1 MPRWNDY
8 SLNKYGTVNSEQSIT
23 LLGIDEAG
31 YGPLLGPLVVSGVA
45 LSLPESLLR
54 ADLWAVLGKAVG
66 KEKRRLSG
74 RILITD
80 SKKAYSPASGIDI
93 LRRSVLACLAA
104 QSEALDIPQ
113 HTQKFLDAVC
123 PKCSPRLAGYPWYQD
138 LASAPLGGNRDDIHL
153 AAAVLRKILA
163 EHSIRFSSIRSRCLD
178 VGFYNRQVEI
188 VRNKAAVLF
197 TEVCTLI
204 QQSFDEL
211 PAGQTLQVVVDRQG
225 GRSGYRPVLQRMFP
239 EMELAIVREDDTL
252 SSYELSGRGKTL
264 RIHFP
269 VGAELKCLPVA
280 LASMLSKYVREVL
293 NESMNRFFCN
303 ECRDLRPTAGYWQ
316 DGQRFIRDLKAG
328 RPDFPWKSELLIRSR

>member
-1 MPRWNDY
+1 M
-8 SLNKYGTVNSEQSIT
+8 NSEYPIT

-45 LSLPESLLR
+45 LSLPEPLLR
-54 ADLWAVLGKAVG
+54 ADLWQVLGKAVA

-80 SKKAYSPASGIDI
+80 SKKAYSPASGVDT

-104 QSEALDIPQ
+104 RSEALMIPESSADLLQ
-113 HTQKFLDAVC
+113 TVC
-123 PKCSPRLAGYPWYQD
+123 PNCGPRLADYPWYQD
-138 LASAPLGGNRDDIHL
+138 LADSPLGGNRDDIHL
-153 AAAVLRKILA
+153 AAAVLHKTLS
-163 EHSIRFSSIRSRCLD
+163 EHSVRLATPRSRCLD
-178 VGFYNRQVEI
+178 VGFYNKQVDI

-204 QQSFDEL
+204 QQSLDEL
-211 PAGQTLQVVVDRQG
+211 PSGQTLQVVVDRQG

-239 EMELAIVREDDTL
+239 GMELAILREDDSL
-252 SSYELSGRGKTL
+252 SSYELLGRGKTL

-269 VGAELKCLPVA
+269 VGAEMRCLPVA

-303 ECRDLRPTAGYWQ
+303 ECADLRPTAGYWQ
-316 DGQRFIRDLKAG
+316 DGQRFIKDLKSR
-328 RPDFPWKSELLIRSR
+328 RPDFPWNAEMLIRSR

>member
-1 MPRWNDY
+1 MVNNDHP
-8 SLNKYGTVNSEQSIT
+8 IT

-45 LSLPESLLR
+45 LSLPEPLLR
-54 ADLWAVLGKAVG
+54 ADLWTVLGKAVA

-80 SKKAYSPASGIDI
+80 SKKAYTPASGVDT

-104 QSEALDIPQ
+104 QTQSLDFPR
-113 HTQKFLDAVC
+113 HTQDLLDAVC
-123 PKCSPRLAGYPWYQD
+123 PNCSPRLTGYPWYQD

-153 AAAVLRKILA
+153 AASVLRKSLSEQNIGLGP
-163 EHSIRFSSIRSRCLD
+163 IRSRCLD

-204 QQSFDEL
+204 QQSFDDL
-211 PAGQTLQVVVDRQG
+211 PAGRTLQVVVDRQG

-239 EMELAIVREDDTL
+239 EMDLAIVREDDTL

-293 NESMNRFFCN
+293 NESMNRFFCDQ
-303 ECRDLRPTAGYWQ
+303 CRDLRPTAGYWQ
-316 DGQRFIRDLKAG
+316 DGRRFIQDLKIR
-328 RPDFPWKSELLIRSR
+328 RPDFPWKTELLIRSR